1 MKPLF
6 TLSALALSLMLA
18 GCSHKPL
25 PPTEKVVKTTIIK
38 ADNGSTLKI
47 DGYEQLKTDFHQS
60 TDTAL
65 RYITR
70 ADTSKVAA
78 LTTLSFIV
86 GAFAPGGSQATGFTK
101 YDLVGTPITTLSN
114 PSVTYFSEEMEKSL
128 KSSVAEKA
136 AGQLQHPIEIRPYV
150 WMLVYENLSGGENFE
165 LHYSTIITRSK
176 DHSTKK
182 YDIARLNCT
191 PEPIKAPL
199 AEWEA
204 NNYQKVNDVTR
215 SYMASCLRD
224 FNETKDQFL
233 Q

>member
-1 MKPLF
+1 MKSLF
-6 TLSALALSLMLA
+6 TLSALVLPLTLA
-18 GCSHKPL
+18 GCSNKPL
-25 PPTEKVVKTTIIK
+25 PPTEKVVKTTVIK

-47 DGYEQLKTDFHQS
+47 DGYEQLKTDFHKP

-70 ADTSKVAA
+70 SDTSKVVA
-78 LTTLSFIV
+78 LKTLSFIA
-86 GAFAPGGSQATGFTK
+86 GAFAGGAQESGFTK
-101 YDLVGTPITTLSN
+101 YELVGTPITTLSN

-136 AGQLQHPIEIRPYV
+136 AGQLQNPIEIRPYV

-165 LHYSTIITRSK
+165 LHYSTVITRSK
-176 DHSTKK
+176 DHPTKK
-182 YDIARLNCT
+182 YDVASLNCT

-204 NNYQKVNDVTR
+204 NNYQKVNEVTR
-215 SYMASCLRD
+215 NYMARCLRD